1 MGGSYTDEG
10 FKEFLKKHAGE
21 GSNSEMLRF
30 REQIEKTL
38 HILPMK
44 EYKGEPV
51 YKIVIISQTL
61 EQIQRARSAMTDEFQ
76 FCIQE
81 ENKGGYINGE
91 ILSRDYDKGRALEKV
106 CEHLGIPLADS
117 VAFGDSMN
125 DIEMIAAAGLGIC
138 MENGSRTLKEKAD
151 DICPSVRDGGIRK
164 AFLKYGLA
172 AEKAAGF

>member
-1 MGGSYTDEG
+1 M
-10 FKEFLKKHAGE
+10 
-21 GSNSEMLRF
+21 NS
-30 REQIEKTL
+30 
-38 HILPMK
+38 
-44 EYKGEPV
+44 
-51 YKIVIISQTL
+51 S
-61 EQIQRARSAMTDEFQ
+61 SAYRK
-76 FCIQE
+76 
-81 ENKGGYINGE
+81 NKGGYINGE